1 MRRRFGASL
10 LLFAALSIVLV
21 ATALSKPSTVR
32 LVLARSTLRAGQE
45 ASVTIVNDDS
55 LPILRDICLILQ
67 RSVDGRWET
76 VTRTHGVSV
85 ACQRSGIPQGAH
97 SSEAVGLPLYDDLVP
112 GAYRATLL
120 YKPMT
125 LGVDVELNAP
135 DDDVAQAS
143 FTVLAFRTGAKAH
156 LSEARIRKIAE
167 RAATESGDPS
177 PALIQHGEGT
187 RFAANLVASGDLVFG
202 WAWSYLIAV
211 RGHFVLN
218 QARGPSG
225 TPVPSG
231 APTRRGSVMTLVV
244 NASTGQ
250 VTDSGV
256 SDRYPHL
263 AKLGPV
269 VTDLR

>member
-1 MRRRFGASL
+1 MRRKFGTCL
-10 LLFAALSIVLV
+10 LLFAALSILLV
-21 ATALSKPSTVR
+21 GTALSKPSTVR
-32 LVLARSTLRAGQE
+32 LVLGRATVSAGQE
-45 ASVTIVNDDS
+45 VSATIVNDDS

-67 RSVDGRWET
+67 RRVDSRWET
-76 VTRTHGVSV
+76 ITRTHGISI
-85 ACQRSGIPQGAH
+85 ACPRAGIPQGAH
-97 SSEAVGLPLYDDLVP
+97 SSEPVGLPLYDDLVP

-135 DDDVAQAS
+135 DDDVAHAS
-143 FTVLAFRTGAKAH
+143 FTVLAFRTGTKAH

-167 RAATESGDPS
+167 RAATDSGDPN
-177 PALIQHGEGT
+177 PTLIQHSEGT

-218 QARGPSG
+218 GATGP
-225 TPVPSG
+225 PG
-231 APTRRGSVMTLVV
+231 APPPRDTVITLVV

-250 VTDSGV
+250 ATDSGV
-256 SDRYPHL
+256 SDRYPDL

-269 VTDLR
+269 ITDLR